1 MLLRVPFMAPD
12 VSAYAQVPHRDISQ
26 ASQPS
31 GLLKCGPMT
40 NGTSKV
46 SSQSYDKDQTS
57 CARTQD
63 HV

>member
-1 MLLRVPFMAPD
+1 MAPD